1 MPIVIDSNTFA
12 MVFDP
17 NNALHS
23 EFVPIKEWIASGN
36 GFLLFGGTKFMKEM
50 GQSPGRLRVIRILK
64 ERGEAIEIETA
75 IVDNLEEI
83 IIEQTH
89 KTKCND
95 QHIIALL
102 SAARCHLLCSLDT
115 ESFPFI
121 KKKTLY
127 PKGMNRVRIYSSSKN
142 KELLKPAKKTK
153 ILNSKK

>member
-23 EFVPIKEWIASGN
+23 EFVAVKDWITRGD

-50 GQSPGRLRVIRILK
+50 GQSPSRLRVIRRLK

-75 IVDNLEEI
+75 IVDKLEEI
-83 IIEQTH
+83 IIKKTRQ
-89 KTKCND
+89 TKCND

-102 SAARCHLLCSLDT
+102 AAARCHLLCSLDT

-121 KKKTLY
+121 KEKTLY
-127 PKGMNRVRIYSSSKN
+127 PRGMNQVRIYSSSKN
-142 KELLKPAKKTK
+142 KKLLKPAKKTK